1 MQNKRE
7 NRTIIQDNTFTLLIY
22 SSNIAILLS
31 SISTD
36 RLTIYLTEPANRPLV
51 GQFVFPG
58 EIETPLL
65 TGDEGLSSGIGG
77 PGLHPGHRQP
87 PGHSSRPPP
96 ALLHFLQPG
105 HAQLHTTKT
114 RLTLTCSPELNKRR
128 E

>member
-7 NRTIIQDNTFTLLIY
+7 NRTILQDNTFTLLIY
-22 SSNIAILLS
+22 SSNITLLLS
-31 SISTD
+31 SIS
-36 RLTIYLTEPANRPLV
+36 IYLTEPANRPLV

-105 HAQLHTTKT
+105 HEQLHTTKT
-114 RLTLTCSPELNKRR
+114 RLTLTCSSELNKRR

>member
-22 SSNIAILLS
+22 SSNIALLLS

-77 PGLHPGHRQP
+77 PGLHPGYRQP